1 VSLVTLLRAG
11 HSPAQGAHRDAAA
24 RAFAFIRAHVE
35 RADQDSLYVTDVRDT
50 QLQVKIGSYVDT
62 FLTGWALSELKGK
75 LADDAAEARRAAAL
89 EKVVSKIERNQRDD
103 GSFAGNKGWAAVL
116 SQGLASKALNGA
128 SRAGAKVSKQALDKD
143 QVQNKSGLDL
153 AKGDFSA
160 APAATEPSSAGISL
174 YREAAKLGGLRE
186 KSKSNVARKKEAEK
200 TIAQTDAPA
209 PAKVAAQ
216 QELKQ
221 IADDETAAQAATAG
235 IAGKLRDSKYV
246 AGFGN
251 NGGEE
256 FLSYMNLTE
265 SLHEK
270 GGKDW
275 TDWRAKMTETV
286 CGAQNNDGSWA
297 GHHCITGRTFC
308 TATAL
313 LTLLVEHAGADK
325 TTAIDPG
332 KIAPVAKE

>member
-1 VSLVTLLRAG
+1 
-11 HSPAQGAHRDAAA
+11 
-24 RAFAFIRAHVE
+24 
-35 RADQDSLYVTDVRDT
+35 VTDVRDT

-75 LADDAAEARRAAAL
+75 LADDAAETRRAAAL

-103 GSFAGNKGWAAVL
+103 GSFADNKGWAAVL

-160 APAATEPSSAGISL
+160 TPAAAEPSSAGISL

-200 TIAQTDAPA
+200 TITDASAPA
-209 PAKVAAQ
+209 PAKAAAQ

-221 IADDETAAQAATAG
+221 IADDEQATQVATAG
-235 IAGKLRDSKYV
+235 ISTKLRDARYIG
-246 AGFGN
+246 GFGN

-275 TDWRAKMTETV
+275 EDWRAKMTETV
-286 CGAQNNDGSWA
+286 CGAQNADGSWA
-297 GHHCITGRTFC
+297 GQHCITGRTFC

-313 LTLLVEHAGADK
+313 LTLLVERTNKADK
-325 TTAIDPG
+325 TTAIDPA
-332 KIAPVAKE
+332 KVAPVARE